1 MKLENEEISAPV
13 ENNRNPLTIVKPEM
27 PTLTP
32 EIDQVIIRALSSNYK
47 KVLVSSYGI
56 KITRTDIETLTER
69 RWLNDQVI
77 NFYFEMIVERSWKN
91 DNLPKVYA
99 FSSFFYPKLI
109 KCNYS
114 KVERWTRKVD
124 LFSHDLIFIPVHLCV
139 HWCLAVVDFRKCGI
153 YYYNSKRLA
162 NYECLNAIEQFLK
175 DEHLAKK
182 NVPLDLSNFEKL
194 NVKDIPE
201 QTNNYDC
208 GMFICKFAE
217 YISRNAVITFK
228 EDDLQFFRRRMV
240 YEIVEKTILHS

>member
-1 MKLENEEISAPV
+1 MKLENEEMSAPV
-13 ENNRNPLTIVKPEM
+13 ENNPDPLTIVKPEM

-194 NVKDIPE
+194 NVKDIPK
-201 QTNNYDC
+201 QTNSYDC

-217 YISRNAVITFK
+217 YISRNADITFK
-228 EDDLQFFRRRMV
+228 ENDLQFFRRRMV